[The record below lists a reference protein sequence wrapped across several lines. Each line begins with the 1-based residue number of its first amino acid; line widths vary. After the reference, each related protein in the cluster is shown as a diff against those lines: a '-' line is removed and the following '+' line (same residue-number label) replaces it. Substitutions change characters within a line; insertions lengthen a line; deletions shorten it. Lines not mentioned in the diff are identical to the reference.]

1 MHFRT
6 VSDAETIL
14 LNDPSLRREFADPAE
29 SAVHA
34 PLHARAHKANTAFLK
49 RSLDIIVSGALL
61 AFLAPSLL
69 MIALLIR
76 LESHGPALFRQRR
89 FGRNGKVFTLLK
101 FRSMKVQESDGAFIQ
116 ARSADPRVTP
126 LGRWLRRTSIDEL
139 PQLFNVLMGDMSLV
153 GPRPHALA
161 MDQHYVRLIPRYSD
175 RLLVRPGLTGLAQIS
190 GLRGPT
196 NTIDDISK
204 RLNRD
209 RAYVRRWSFLLDL
222 KILARTPLSLFGPN
236 AL

>member
-6 VSDAETIL
+6 VSDTETIL
-14 LNDPSLRREFADPAE
+14 LNDQFQHRELAISAE
-29 SAVHA
+29 PGVRAL
-34 PLHARAHKANTAFLK
+34 LHVRAHKANNAFSK

-61 AFLAPSLL
+61 AFLAPGLL
-69 MIALLIR
+69 LIGLLIR
-76 LESHGPALFRQRR
+76 LESDGPAVFHQKR
-89 FGRNGKVFTLLK
+89 FGRNGKVFTLMK

-116 ARSADPRVTP
+116 ARSADPRVTT

-161 MDQHYVRLIPRYSD
+161 MDQHYARIIPRYSD

-196 NTIDDISK
+196 NTIEDISM
-204 RLNRD
+204 RVNRD
-209 RAYVRRWSFLLDL
+209 RAYVRRWSFMLDL
-222 KILARTPLSLFGPN
+222 KILARTPLALFGPN

>member
-14 LNDPSLRREFADPAE
+14 LNDPCRRREFANPAD

-34 PLHARAHKANTAFLK
+34 PLHARAQQANTAFLK

-69 MIALLIR
+69 LIAVLIR
-76 LESHGPALFRQRR
+76 LESDGPALFRQRR

-139 PQLFNVLMGDMSLV
+139 PQLFNVLIGDMSLV

-222 KILARTPLSLFGPN
+222 KILARTPFSLFGPN

>member
-14 LNDPSLRREFADPAE
+14 LNDQFQHRELAISAE
-29 SAVHA
+29 SGVQAL
-34 PLHARAHKANTAFLK
+34 LHARAHKANTAFLK
-49 RSLDIIVSGALL
+49 RSLDITVSGALL
-61 AFLAPSLL
+61 AFLAPSLIL
-69 MIALLIR
+69 IGLLIR
-76 LESHGPALFRQRR
+76 LESDGPALFHQKR
-89 FGRNGKVFTLLK
+89 FGRNGKVFTLMK
-101 FRSMKVQESDGAFIQ
+101 FRSMKVQESDGAFVQ

-161 MDQHYVRLIPRYSD
+161 MDQHYARIVPNYLD

-196 NTIDDISK
+196 NTIEDISM
-204 RLNRD
+204 RVNRD

-222 KILARTPLSLFGPN
+222 KILARTPLALFGPN